1 MTVPDAMGPTTVPD
15 EAIARFV
22 RRPAVA
28 SSVVALAAGSVA
40 VALVADTTLQ
50 REILRLAVVGVLAF
64 GIGGRLVRHG
74 GTALGALGALVALG
88 GGLVVLVAMGQA
100 ATQPPQVTNR
110 IELLPGIVGL
120 WTLSAALAPV
130 RVRWCRALIDVGTGF
145 VFLGVLV
152 TGVTQGVGTTALL
165 LATLAT
171 ILAWDA
177 AENAVSVG
185 GQIGVQR
192 GVRTVRAELAHV
204 GVAAS
209 VGVGAIVIVLGVA
222 RLGIDGLPFGALVAL
237 IVGSVILVLGSNR

>member
-1 MTVPDAMGPTTVPD
+1 MRGPDGGTV
-15 EAIARFV
+15 RFV

-28 SSVVALAAGSVA
+28 SSVVALVAGSVA

-50 REILRLAVVGVLAF
+50 REILRLAVGGVLAF
-64 GIGGRLVRHG
+64 GIGGRLARRG
-74 GTALGALGALVALG
+74 GTTLGALGALVALG
-88 GGLVVLVAMGQA
+88 GGLVVLIAMGQA
-100 ATQPPQVTNR
+100 ATRPPQITHRV
-110 IELLPGIVGL
+110 ELLPGIVGI

-130 RVRWCRALIDVGTGF
+130 RLRWSRALIDVGAGF

-152 TGVTQGVGTTALL
+152 TGVTQGAGTTALL

-192 GVRTVRAELAHV
+192 GVSTVRAELAHA
-204 GVAAS
+204 GVTAS
-209 VGVGAIVIVLGVA
+209 VGMGVIVVVLGVA

-237 IVGSVILVLGSNR
+237 IVGSVILVLGSDR